1 MVPAPTAEDISNLK
15 LKYAC
20 SYCGDRR
27 FVNLAGKLQHERTC
41 DLGRDILHPGRFD
54 VDCILDVRG
63 PPEHRFYHVQWAP
76 GQKGADITWEPARNL
91 GDYCK
96 GVIADWFIAN
106 PQ

>member
-1 MVPAPTAEDISNLK
+1 M
-15 LKYAC
+15 
-20 SYCGDRR
+20 
-27 FVNLAGKLQHERTC
+27 
-41 DLGRDILHPGRFD
+41 HPGRFD

-96 GVIADWFIAN
+96 GVIADWFTAN